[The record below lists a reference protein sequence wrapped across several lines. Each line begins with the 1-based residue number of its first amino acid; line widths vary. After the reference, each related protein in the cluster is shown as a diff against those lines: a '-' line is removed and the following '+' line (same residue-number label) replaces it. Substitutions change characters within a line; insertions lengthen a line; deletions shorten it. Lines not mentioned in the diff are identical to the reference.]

1 MGAEYVT
8 VDGDPIERDDGVG
21 DGSWIA
27 EFRDPRVT
35 ERWAGGAIQRRTPRR
50 RKNASRVK
58 KILSHENVEY
68 RWAKAQENKN
78 KRQGVS

>member
-8 VDGDPIERDDGVG
+8 VDGDPIDRDEDVSDGL
-21 DGSWIA
+21 WIP
-27 EFRDPRVT
+27 EVHDPRVT

-58 KILSHENVEY
+58 KILSHDNVEY
-68 RWAKAQENKN
+68 RWAKAQENRN